1 MHLPTRIKRVEDQIT
16 AQKKFQHILGRQ
28 KADRAAVTD
37 LAEEAIFERALE
49 MRNCFIHRVAE
60 ILRLSVRYYRKKE

>member
-16 AQKKFQHILGRQ
+16 AQKFQHILGRQ

-60 ILRLSVRYYRKKE
+60 ILRLSVRYCRKKE